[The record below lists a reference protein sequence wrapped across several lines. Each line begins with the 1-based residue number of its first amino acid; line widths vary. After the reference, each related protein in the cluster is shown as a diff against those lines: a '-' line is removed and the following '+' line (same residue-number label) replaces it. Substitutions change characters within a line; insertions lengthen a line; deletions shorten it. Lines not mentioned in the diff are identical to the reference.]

1 VSGTAEA
8 AAPAGDR
15 PRLRPEVVLGPAL
28 RSGPKTV
35 HHVKDARTGCYY
47 RVGPREHFIM
57 GLMDGRHTLQDIG
70 RKYHDA
76 YERRLGPEHW
86 RQVFTMLG
94 RYQLLD
100 GYADPAALDRLRQA
114 HDAKQSAR
122 QGWSRRSWV
131 LLRPDRLCAALA
143 SRLAFAFSA
152 PFVTAAAVLA
162 VVVQLFVWTHVATLA
177 HEVGHQR
184 TWAVTVPLSMV
195 LFWLLTML
203 HEFAHGVACRHF
215 GGTVTEIGVSW
226 RFPMLT
232 PYCRTDD
239 IVLFHRRR
247 ARVGTAFAGV
257 FVTLLALAPVTAW
270 WLLTADGSIGHRL
283 AAALLLFGSGG
294 AVMSL
299 LPVLRSDGYVMLTHA
314 LDLVDLRRES
324 YRFWRLRLGRRDP
337 AAREQLGSYPT
348 RDTRAYAL
356 YGAGSLLFLVLAYC
370 ALLWLWF
377 GSLQH
382 WIGPV
387 WAVVVLAAET
397 AVLIGILSPAVRG
410 RSGERRTTDA

>member
-1 VSGTAEA
+1 MSGTAEA
-8 AAPAGDR
+8 AGPARDL

-28 RSGPKTV
+28 HSGPKTV

-57 GLMDGRHTLQDIG
+57 SLMDGRHTLQDIG
-70 RKYHDA
+70 TSYHDA
-76 YERRLGPEHW
+76 YHRRLGPEHW
-86 RQVFTMLG
+86 QQLFTMLG

-100 GYADPAALDRLRQA
+100 GYADPAVLDRLRQA
-114 HDAKQSAR
+114 HEAKQSLR
-122 QGWSRRSWV
+122 QGWSRRRFV
-131 LLRPDRLCAALA
+131 LLRPDRLCADLA
-143 SRLAFAFSA
+143 GRLVFAFST
-152 PFVTAAAVLA
+152 PFVTTATVLVAA
-162 VVVQLFVWTHVATLA
+162 VQLFVWTHFTTLA
-177 HEVGHQR
+177 HEVAHQR
-184 TWAVTVPLSMV
+184 TWAVTVPLSML
-195 LFWLLTML
+195 LFWLVTLL

-257 FVTLLALAPVTAW
+257 FVTLLALVPVTVW
-270 WLLTADGSIGHRL
+270 WSLAADGSIGRRL

-299 LPVLRSDGYVMLTHA
+299 LPFLRSDGYVMLTHA

-324 YRFWRLRLGRRDP
+324 YRFWRLRLSRSDP
-337 AAREQLGSYPT
+337 GAREQLGSYRP

-356 YGAGSLLFLVLAYC
+356 YGAGSLLVLTLAYC

-387 WAVVVLAAET
+387 WAVAVLTAET

-410 RSGERRTTDA
+410 HSGERRTTDA